1 VIRPAMSNDAA
12 ILAPAL
18 NAMPIFPLPG
28 VVLFPGALLPL
39 HIFEPRYRTMLAD
52 CLATSRC
59 MAMAYVLVD
68 GDRVEVEAEPKIAR
82 VAGAGLVVHHEALAD
97 GRSNIVLQGRAR
109 VALDELPFAAPY
121 RRARA
126 RVLDDIETPVSA
138 VDRSA
143 LLAVATAFAAAVRQ
157 TEFVVPSGNGPGAVA
172 DLCAHQLIVDAQVRQ
187 RVLEE
192 LDAGTR
198 VRLVT
203 ATLAEQMGRV
213 KHERGSASPT
223 S

>member
-1 VIRPAMSNDAA
+1 MSNDAGV
-12 ILAPAL
+12 LAPAL

-59 MAMAYVLVD
+59 MAMAFVLVD
-68 GDRVEVEAEPKIAR
+68 GDRVDVEGDPKIAR
-82 VAGAGLVVHHEALAD
+82 VAGAGLVVHHAALAD
-97 GRSNIVLQGRAR
+97 GRSNLVLQGRAR
-109 VALDELPFAAPY
+109 VWLDELPFAPPY

-126 RVLDDIETPVSA
+126 RILDEIETPLSS
-138 VDRSA
+138 VDRSG
-143 LLAVATAFAAAVRQ
+143 LLAVATAFATAVHQ
-157 TEFVVPSGNGPGAVA
+157 TEFVVPSGIGPGAAA
-172 DLCAHQLIVDAQVRQ
+172 DLCAHQLIVDPRARQ
-187 RVLEE
+187 QVLEE
-192 LDAGTR
+192 LDVASR

-203 ATLAEQMGRV
+203 HTLAEQMGRV
-213 KHERGSASPT
+213 KHEGGRASRT

>member
-1 VIRPAMSNDAA
+1 MSRDAA

-18 NAMPIFPLPG
+18 DALPIFPLPG

-39 HIFEPRYRTMLAD
+39 HIFEPRYRAMLTD

-59 MAMAYVLVD
+59 MAMALIPVD
-68 GDRVEVEAEPKIAR
+68 GDGVDVEGQRKIAR
-82 VAGAGLVVHHEALAD
+82 VAGAGVVVQNEALAD
-97 GRSNIVLQGRAR
+97 GRSNIVLEGRAR
-109 VALDELPFAAPY
+109 VWLDELPFAPPY

-126 RVLDDIETPVSA
+126 RILEEIETPVSA
-138 VDRSA
+138 LDRSG
-143 LLAVATAFAAAVRQ
+143 LLAVATAFAAAVHQ
-157 TEFVVPSGNGPGAVA
+157 TEFAVPSGIGPGAVA

-192 LDAGTR
+192 LDTVAR

-203 ATLAEQMGRV
+203 KALAEQMGRV
-213 KHERGSASPT
+213 KHQGGRGSRT